1 MSTSPAHSTHWKAV
15 DESVRHVQLID
26 ALRSHDS
33 EAINTAVRNLPPHTA
48 DAPAPAYGSPL
59 HLAISLC
66 PTSVIE
72 NLIAASSESAAAW
85 ANTQSA
91 RDGESALHLA
101 SKLGRADVV
110 EVLFKIKGISD
121 HLRDGRG
128 CTADQVAA
136 SERVKQLIVDHR
148 LEFAATVIA
157 KVRNALTNG
166 PAQAAIDAFTLDP
179 RAQAYLTLGWIG
191 INDPINVDTEQ
202 SFLHFAARSDNV
214 MLVDWALENGADPAV
229 KDRKGRKPSDLCP
242 KNSRTKA
249 KLKTA
254 IPQAPIMSGSLPQAT
269 SSTLGTQPS
278 AAPSQRGVLLKWT
291 NYTSGYKSRYFVLE
305 NGSLSYY
312 KSATDYP
319 LACRGSVS
327 TMIANVAMP
336 DASDKSRFDVI
347 GRGSAKYSLKA
358 RSPAD
363 AKKWVWALMESKKFM
378 IDTKDGGATSS
389 TRISGTESRDWGS
402 GDEGEDIAPQE
413 KVLDTTH
420 LATTPDGKAAN
431 VAGNLG
437 SVVVPKPSNVS
448 VSSAQPAF
456 QAAED
461 DLALMVNLLS
471 VQMATQQQVIQ
482 TLVTAL
488 AASRTGSAVNDI
500 PAALE
505 NSSRGVEETV
515 QRLVQRCVA
524 RERLWAK
531 RLKKERE
538 SRQRWEE
545 VVKKVLTDE
554 EAHRDA
560 PPSTSGFES
569 SDLKDSD
576 LYTAGSMI
584 SDEDFEDEE
593 EDDEVFYDAL
603 DAQGGGAM
611 TLQRMGHSTA
621 NVPPLPPAR
630 EATTTSLMTAGARY
644 LVNPR
649 DVKQSAVGYP
659 GPGEHRTSIPLDLSK
674 PKPSLAVW
682 SFLKSAIGKDLS
694 KITLPVFFN
703 EPLSMLQRMCED
715 IEYVELLSLASA
727 VGRGVEEGS
736 AQPSEAAKTAAAN
749 IGANLTELTTLH
761 DEEAS
766 LVRLAYV
773 AAYAM
778 SNYSSTLGRIQ
789 KPFNPVLGETYELVR
804 DDKGF
809 RYLSEQVCHHPP
821 ISACH
826 CESPDYTFWT
836 EVSVKSKFW
845 GKSLEI
851 HPLGLCHVRLPVY
864 KPGSPDIVETEHYSW
879 KKVTTVVNNVI
890 VGKLWM
896 DHYGDMVVKNW
907 RTGEE
912 CIVTFKPKPTGG
924 WFGMSGGSKGGK
936 GKQEEEDNGGGEI
949 CGVVKDAKGVVRY
962 ELRGRWDGQVV
973 ADPVNRG
980 GQAKPLPLWK
990 RNPMPANAADNFFFT
1005 SFATTLNQLP
1015 DALRASLPPTDS
1027 RLRPDQQAMERGDW
1041 DQANTLKER
1050 LELQQRDRR
1059 RELQATYDQTRTPSG
1074 PPARGIEMGEKWWS
1088 PRWFVR
1094 ELDPDSREEHWRFD
1108 EEYWKRRNPSGQ
1120 GKPDWPEY
1128 VFDIFANGETDKN
1141 S

>member
-1 MSTSPAHSTHWKAV
+1 MSTSPVRSTHWKAV

-33 EAINTAVRNLPPHTA
+33 EAIINAVKNLPPHAA

-66 PTSVIE
+66 PTPVIE
-72 NLIAASSESAAAW
+72 NLIAAAPSEAAAW

-101 SKLGRADVV
+101 SKLGRADIV
-110 EVLFKIKGISD
+110 EILFKIEGLSD

-136 SERVKQLIVDHR
+136 SDRVKQLIVDHR
-148 LEFAATVIA
+148 NEFAADVIA

-166 PAQAAIDAFTLDP
+166 PAQAAIDAFELDP
-179 RAQAYLTLGWIG
+179 RAQAYLKLGWIG
-191 INDPINVDTEQ
+191 INDPINADTEQ
-202 SFLHFAARSDNV
+202 SFLHFAARSDNL

-229 KDRKGRKPSDLCP
+229 KDRKGRKPSD
-242 KNSRTKA
+242 NSRTKH

-254 IPQAPIMSGSLPQAT
+254 IPQAPIISGSLPQAT

-378 IDTKDGGATSS
+378 VDGAKEGATSS
-389 TRISGTESRDWGS
+389 THISVAESGDWGS
-402 GDEGEDIAPQE
+402 GDEAEDNVLQE
-413 KVLDTTH
+413 RAMDATEM
-420 LATTPDGKAAN
+420 ATTADGNAFKN
-431 VAGNLG
+431 TTAGGEALALRPPGVNISG
-437 SVVVPKPSNVS
+437 
-448 VSSAQPAF
+448 AQPVF

-461 DLALMVNLLS
+461 DLALMVNLLN
-471 VQMATQQQVIQ
+471 VQMATQQQVIH

-488 AASRTGSAVNDI
+488 AGSRTGSAVNDI
-500 PAALE
+500 PVALQ

-524 RERLWAK
+524 RERLWAR

-538 SRQRWEE
+538 SRLRWEE
-545 VVKKVLTDE
+545 VVKKVLKDE
-554 EAHRDA
+554 EANPDA

-569 SDLKDSD
+569 SELKDSD
-576 LYTAGSMI
+576 LYTAGSMV

-593 EDDEVFYDAL
+593 EENDDVFYDAL
-603 DAQGGGAM
+603 DAQGAGAL
-611 TLQRMGHSTA
+611 TLQRMSHSTTSM
-621 NVPPLPPAR
+621 PPLPPAR
-630 EATTTSLMTAGARY
+630 ELTTASISLTAGARY
-644 LVNPR
+644 LVDPR
-649 DVKQSAVGYP
+649 ALKQSAVGYP
-659 GPGEHRTSIPLDLSK
+659 GAGEHRTAIPLDLSK

-727 VGRGVEEGS
+727 VGRGSEPGS
-736 AQPSEAAKTAAAN
+736 APPSEAAKTAAAN
-749 IGANLTELTTLH
+749 IGANLADLTALQ

-864 KPGSPDIVETEHYSW
+864 KPGSSDIVETEHYSW

-896 DHYGDMVVKNW
+896 DHYGDMIVKNW

-924 WFGMSGGSKGGK
+924 WFGMSGGSKGSK
-936 GKQEEEDNGGGEI
+936 GKPEEEDNGGGEI
-949 CGVVKDAKGVVRY
+949 GGVVKDAKGVVRY

-980 GQAKPLPLWK
+980 GGRGSPLPLWK
-990 RNPMPANAADNFFFT
+990 RNPMPPNAADNFFFT
-1005 SFATTLNQLP
+1005 SFAITLNQLP
-1015 DALRASLPPTDS
+1015 DPLRASLPPTDS

-1059 RELQATYDQTRTPSG
+1059 RELQANYDRTRTPSG

-1108 EEYWKRRNPSGQ
+1108 EEYWKRRNPPG
-1120 GKPDWPEY
+1120 GNKPDWPEW
-1128 VFDIFANGETDKN
+1128 VFDIFADGETGKMP
-1141 S
+1141 